1 MNQLLATPERALAAG
16 IAAMLAVLLVALA
29 QGVLDWSGA
38 GIILVRTAHVLL
50 AMVWVG
56 LIWFVNR
63 VQLDV
68 LRDADDADRA
78 AVLRWIVPRVA
89 VQFRHAA
96 TWTVVSGVVL
106 LVAMGYFSRAPSGAA
121 LWLWIGSA
129 LGLVMLGFVHGKIAP
144 ALRVVLDT
152 TLTDASRKAAARET
166 VRFYARAN
174 LVLAMVVTLAML
186 VAAHG

>member
-1 MNQLLATPERALAAG
+1 MNHWLSTPERALGLGALTA
-16 IAAMLAVLLVALA
+16 LALVALA
-29 QGVLDWSGA
+29 AVQGVLDWSGA
-38 GIILVRTAHVLL
+38 GMILVRAAHVLL

-56 LIWFVNR
+56 LIWFVNK

-68 LRDADDADRA
+68 LREADDADRA

-96 TWTVVSGVVL
+96 TWTVVTGIVL
-106 LVAMGYFSRAPSGAA
+106 LVAMGYLSRAPSGAA

-129 LGLVMLGFVHGKIAP
+129 LGLVMLGFVHAKIAP
-144 ALRVVLDT
+144 ALRTILDSSVQDVA
-152 TLTDASRKAAARET
+152 LKAGARET
-166 VRFYARAN
+166 LRFYARAN
-174 LVLAMVVTLAML
+174 LVLALVVTLAML

>member
-1 MNQLLATPERALAAG
+1 MNHLLATPERALGVG
-16 IAAMLAVLLVALA
+16 IAAMLAMVLLAGG
-29 QGVLDWSGA
+29 QGALDWSGA
-38 GIILVRTAHVLL
+38 ATLVVRATHVLL

-56 LIWFVNR
+56 LIWFVNK

-68 LRDADDADRA
+68 LHEADDAGRA

-89 VQFRHAA
+89 AQFRTAA
-96 TWTVVSGVVL
+96 TWTVVTGLVL
-106 LVAMGYFSRAPSGAA
+106 LVAMGYLNRAPNGAV

-144 ALRVVLDT
+144 ALRIVLDPAVQDPA
-152 TLTDASRKAAARET
+152 LKSGARER
-166 VRFYARAN
+166 VRFYARCN
-174 LVLAMVVTLAML
+174 LVLAVPVTMAML